1 MIIVIEGTDG
11 SGKQTQSELLFNYLK
26 ENNYNV
32 KKQSFPNYESNSS
45 TLVKMYLNGEFGGLY
60 DLNAKQSST
69 LFAVD
74 RLATMISYK
83 DFLKSGGILILDRY
97 VSSNILHQASK
108 IDDNNEREEFI
119 RWLDNFE
126 FEDLKLPR
134 PDITFF
140 LDLKPNLSQKLREAR
155 HELKSGTKR
164 DINESDNQYMK
175 KCYDLGVN
183 TANSLDWQ
191 VIKCYNGDEIKTIEE
206 IQEEIRKNV
215 LNKLK

>member
-97 VSSNILHQASK
+97 VSSNILHQASSLC
-108 IDDNNEREEFI
+108 F
-119 RWLDNFE
+119 
-126 FEDLKLPR
+126 LK
-134 PDITFF
+134 
-140 LDLKPNLSQKLREAR
+140 
-155 HELKSGTKR
+155 
-164 DINESDNQYMK
+164 
-175 KCYDLGVN
+175 
-183 TANSLDWQ
+183 
-191 VIKCYNGDEIKTIEE
+191 
-206 IQEEIRKNV
+206 
-215 LNKLK
+215 